1 MDYSYLNEELSTD
14 YPILRQENEKEGG
27 PYYLKLPHLDSNDSN
42 SDSDSDSHLENP
54 VKPNAKKMPL
64 NIQLYIG
71 GLSIFGLFIIYRLIR
86 KSNSRYI

>member
-14 YPILRQENEKEGG
+14 YPILRQENEKG
-27 PYYLKLPHLDSNDSN
+27 PYYLKLPQLISSN

-54 VKPNAKKMPL
+54 KKPNAKKMPL

>member
-14 YPILRQENEKEGG
+14 YPILRQENEKG
-27 PYYLKLPHLDSNDSN
+27 PYYLKLPQLISNN

>member
-14 YPILRQENEKEGG
+14 YPILRQENEKG
-27 PYYLKLPHLDSNDSN
+27 PYYLKLPQLISNNSD